1 VELTDK
7 LKSLPDRPGVYL
19 MQDEA
24 GDIIYVGKAL
34 SLKDRVRSYFSGTPS
49 SPKVRALVNRIADL
63 DYIVTDSE
71 VEALILES
79 NLIKEHRP
87 WYNVRLRDDK
97 NYPYLKI
104 TNEPFPRVMV
114 VRRREEDGSRYF
126 GPYTNSQAMRQ
137 TVKFLRKHFPI
148 RACRRRLEGNKERP
162 CLNYHINRCLAPCT
176 GEVSP
181 EAYGE
186 IVDQVC
192 RFLEGRREGLIKD
205 LTAKMEAAAK
215 DLRFEE
221 AARLRDQINALQY
234 AAQDQQKIVGDLG
247 LDQDIIG
254 VAQGEGIAC
263 VQVFFVREGKIVG
276 REQFLMED
284 ESGSAPGEIVAA
296 FLQQYYPRAA
306 HIPKEILIEA
316 EVEDSDALSQW
327 LSTKRGSKVYIKVPR
342 RGPKRRLLAL
352 VQENA
357 RLALEDVLG
366 AQSRRQQEI
375 QRALTRLQ
383 EILGL
388 PDLPGRI
395 EGYDISNIQGREA
408 VGSLVVFTDG
418 EPDKDQYRRFRIRTE
433 GPDDYAMLQET
444 VRRRFL
450 RGLQEGSPMP
460 DLILIDGGK
469 GQLSSVNAVLTELD
483 LSIPSCSLAEREEEI
498 YLPSS
503 PEPLRLPRDDAGL
516 LLLQRVRDEAHR
528 FALTYHRQLRTKSGL
543 ASALDDI
550 PGVGPKRKRALLKHF
565 GSLAKVREASLEELE
580 AVPGLPA
587 QVARNIYH
595 GLREL

>member
-1 VELTDK
+1 
-7 LKSLPDRPGVYL
+7 
-19 MQDEA
+19 
-24 GDIIYVGKAL
+24 
-34 SLKDRVRSYFSGTPS
+34 
-49 SPKVRALVNRIADL
+49 
-63 DYIVTDSE
+63 
-71 VEALILES
+71 
-79 NLIKEHRP
+79 
-87 WYNVRLRDDK
+87 
-97 NYPYLKI
+97 
-104 TNEPFPRVMV
+104 
-114 VRRREEDGSRYF
+114 
-126 GPYTNSQAMRQ
+126 
-137 TVKFLRKHFPI
+137 
-148 RACRRRLEGNKERP
+148 
-162 CLNYHINRCLAPCT
+162 
-176 GEVSP
+176 
-181 EAYGE
+181 
-186 IVDQVC
+186 
-192 RFLEGRREGLIKD
+192 
-205 LTAKMEAAAK
+205 MEAAAK

-408 VGSLVVFTDG
+408 VGSLVVFTNG

-450 RGLQEGSPMP
+450 RGLQEGTPWP

-469 GQLSSVNAVLTELD
+469 GQLSSVTSVLAELD

-516 LLLQRVRDEAHR
+516 LLLQRIRDEAHR
-528 FALTYHRQLRTKSGL
+528 FALTYHRQLRSKSGL

-565 GSLAKVREASLEELE
+565 GSLAKVREASLEELQ

>member
-1 VELTDK
+1 MELTDK

-114 VRRREEDGSRYF
+114 VRRREDDGSRYF
-126 GPYTNSQAMRQ
+126 GPFTNSQAMRQ

-162 CLNYHINRCLAPCT
+162 CLNFHINRCLAPCT

-408 VGSLVVFTDG
+408 VGSLVVFTNG

-450 RGLQEGSPMP
+450 RGLQEGTPWP

-469 GQLSSVNAVLTELD
+469 GQLSSVTSVLAELD

-516 LLLQRVRDEAHR
+516 LLLQRIRDEAHR
-528 FALTYHRQLRTKSGL
+528 FALTYHRQLRSKSGL

-565 GSLAKVREASLEELE
+565 GSLAKVREASLEELQ

>member
-1 VELTDK
+1 MELTDK

-49 SPKVRALVNRIADL
+49 SPKVRALVNRIADF

-162 CLNYHINRCLAPCT
+162 CLNFHINRCLAPCT

-205 LTAKMEAAAK
+205 LTAKMESAAK

-408 VGSLVVFTDG
+408 VGSLVVFTNG

-450 RGLQEGSPMP
+450 RGLQEGTPWP

-469 GQLSSVNAVLTELD
+469 GQLSSVTSVLAELD

-516 LLLQRVRDEAHR
+516 LLLQRIRDEAHR
-528 FALTYHRQLRTKSGL
+528 FALTYHRQLRSKSGL

>member
-1 VELTDK
+1 MELTDK

-114 VRRREEDGSRYF
+114 VRRREDDGSRYF
-126 GPYTNSQAMRQ
+126 GPFTNSQAMRQ

-162 CLNYHINRCLAPCT
+162 CLNFHINRCLAPCT

-284 ESGSAPGEIVAA
+284 ESGSAPAEIVAA

-306 HIPKEILIEA
+306 HIPKEILIET

-342 RGPKRRLLAL
+342 RGPKRRLVAL

-357 RLALEDVLG
+357 RLALEDILG
-366 AQSRRQQEI
+366 AQSRRQEET
-375 QRALTRLQ
+375 QRALTRLK
-383 EILGL
+383 EVLGL

-408 VGSLVVFTDG
+408 VGSLVVFTNG

-450 RGLQEGSPMP
+450 RGLQEGTPWP

-469 GQLSSVNAVLTELD
+469 GQLSSVTSVLAELD

-516 LLLQRVRDEAHR
+516 LLLQRIRDEAHR
-528 FALTYHRQLRTKSGL
+528 FALTYHRQLRSKSGL

-565 GSLAKVREASLEELE
+565 GSLAKVREASLEELQ

>member
-1 VELTDK
+1 MDLTDK
-7 LKSLPDRPGVYL
+7 LQSLPERPGVYL
-19 MQDEA
+19 MEDDA
-24 GDIIYVGKAL
+24 GDIIYVGKAR

-49 SPKVRALVNRIADL
+49 SPKVRALVSHIADL

-71 VEALILES
+71 VEALILEC

-97 NYPYLKI
+97 SYPYLKV
-104 TNEPFPRVMV
+104 TNEQFPRVLV

-126 GPYTNSQAMRQ
+126 GPYTNVQAMRQ

-148 RACRRRLEGNKERP
+148 RTCRRRLEGNKDRP
-162 CLNYHINRCLAPCT
+162 CLNFHIDRCLAPCT
-176 GEVSP
+176 GKVSP

-192 RFLEGRREGLIKD
+192 QFLEGRQEGLIKD
-205 LTAKMEAAAK
+205 LTAKMECAAK
-215 DLRFEE
+215 ALRFEE
-221 AARLRDQINALQY
+221 AARLRDQINALEY
-234 AAQDQQKIVGDLG
+234 IAQEQQKIVGDQG

-254 VAQGEGIAC
+254 LAQGEGIAC

-284 ESGSAPGEIVAA
+284 ESGSTPSEVTAA
-296 FLQQYYPRAA
+296 FLEQYYTRAA
-306 HIPKEILIEA
+306 HIPKEILIETQ
-316 EVEDSDALSQW
+316 VDDSQALSLW
-327 LSTKRGSKVYIKVPR
+327 LSSKRGSKVYIKVPR
-342 RGPKRRLLAL
+342 RGPKRHLVAL

-357 RLALEDVLG
+357 QLSLDDVLG
-366 AQSRRQQEI
+366 AQSRRDKEI
-375 QRALTRLQ
+375 QAALARLQ
-383 EILGL
+383 EILHL
-388 PDLPGRI
+388 ADLPHRI

-408 VGSLVVFTDG
+408 VGSLVVFTNG
-418 EPDKDQYRRFRIRTE
+418 EPDKDEYRRFRIRTQ

-444 VRRRFL
+444 VHRRFL
-450 RGLQEGSPMP
+450 RALQEESPFP

-469 GQLSSVNAVLTELD
+469 GQLSAVTQVLTELE
-483 LSIPSCSLAEREEEI
+483 LAIPCCSLAESEEEI

-516 LLLQRVRDEAHR
+516 LLLQHIRDEAHR
-528 FALTYHRQLRTKSGL
+528 FALNYHRHLRQKSGM

-550 PGVGPKRKRALLKHF
+550 PGVGPKRKRALIKHF
-565 GSLAKVREASLEELE
+565 GSLANVRQASLEELQ
-580 AVPGLPA
+580 AVLPA
-587 QVARNIYH
+587 QVAKNVYH